1 MAAHPYASAPPRAF
15 WSQSVA
21 HAFDSAAV
29 ADVPPFRLTREDRF
43 MTAGSCFAANVRRY
57 VEAAGLHYTVTE
69 RPHPQ
74 FPTAG
79 RDGFYDAFSARYGN
93 VYTARQMAQL
103 LDRALGAFTPAE
115 GRWID
120 GGTWIDP
127 FRPGLK
133 HRARSAREFDLLTAQ
148 HLACVRR
155 AVEQSSVFIFTLG
168 LTEAWVSRADG
179 AVFPAC
185 PGTVAGVFDPA
196 RHEFRNFGVDEVIGD
211 LLRVVTRTRVI
222 NPSLKVILTV
232 SPVPLVATA
241 TGRHVLVAT
250 TYSKSVLR
258 VAADVAARS
267 LPDVAYFPAYELV
280 TGPQAACGTF
290 QPDRRNVTEG
300 AVEGVMAA
308 FFATFVEPDVAPPHV
323 VPLPDGRP
331 ASEAERAAVGLRDA
345 LAAAVAAE
353 CEEEMAD
360 PAMREAARQRQTQR
374 AAGQG

>member
-1 MAAHPYASAPPRAF
+1 MS
-15 WSQSVA
+15 
-21 HAFDSAAV
+21 
-29 ADVPPFRLTREDRF
+29 
-43 MTAGSCFAANVRRY
+43 AGSCFASNVRRY
-57 VEAAGLHYTVTE
+57 IEAAGLPYTVAE
-69 RPHPQ
+69 RPHPLFAAVAQ
-74 FPTAG
+74 
-79 RDGFYDAFSARYGN
+79 DGLYDAFSARYGN

-103 LDRALGAFTPAE
+103 LDRVLGAFSPE
-115 GRWID
+115 ENRWID
-120 GGTWIDP
+120 NGTWIDP

-133 HRARSAREFDLLTAQ
+133 HRARSDREFDFLTAQ
-148 HLACVRR
+148 HLAAVRR
-155 AVEQSSVFIFTLG
+155 AVEESSVFIFTLG

-185 PGTVAGVFDPA
+185 PGTVSGEFDPD
-196 RHEFRNFGVDEVIGD
+196 RHEFHNFSVEEVIGD
-211 LLRVVTRTRVI
+211 LHRLVTGARAI

-280 TGPQAACGTF
+280 TGPQAAYETF
-290 QPDRRNVTEG
+290 QPDRRNVTEA

-308 FFATFVEPDVAPPHV
+308 FFATFMEPDTVPSPV
-323 VPLPDGRP
+323 VPRAGGDP
-331 ASEAERAAVGLRDA
+331 ATDAERAALGLRDA
-345 LAAAVAAE
+345 LTTVVAAQ

-360 PAMREAARQRQTQR
+360 PGMREAAR
-374 AAGQG
+374 